1 MTVRRFSMLRVIFEI
16 ILSMLVVYG
25 LFMLPAVLGDSANR
39 NKTKRKEKRSGGR
52 RDKKR
57 NKQRG
62 GRNDD
67 A

>member
-1 MTVRRFSMLRVIFEI
+1 MLRVVFEI

-25 LFMLPAVLGDSANR
+25 LFMLSAVLGDSENI
-39 NKTKRKEKRSGGR
+39 NKVKRKEKRAGGR

-57 NKQRG
+57 NRQRG

-67 A
+67 P